1 LEKSVF
7 DVIEGGVDQ
16 HTTVIPCCR
25 FDSDRLVNQGTL
37 GEGLVRDGNSC
48 QSNVEHLTN
57 RREVIVRRRSVKDE
71 TYYAC
76 LKELRCFHQRSKQ
89 HI

>member
-1 LEKSVF
+1 M
-7 DVIEGGVDQ
+7 IEGGVDQ

-37 GEGLVRDGNSC
+37 GEGLVRDGNGC
-48 QSNVEHLTN
+48 QSDVEHLVN
-57 RREVIVRRRSVKDE
+57 RREVIVRRMVVKDE